1 MNLIEIERALIK
13 RYRSKLYKPF
23 VQAIDKYELIKPGDK
38 IAVCISG
45 GKDSLVLAKLFQE
58 IKRHGKF
65 EFDVKYLAM
74 DPGYNDVNR
83 EALLKNCE
91 ILGIPVKVKES
102 NIFKVAYDYGG
113 EQPCYLCARM
123 RRGFLYD
130 FAKEEG
136 CNKIALGHHF
146 DDAIETTLLNMFYC
160 GEFKTMMPK
169 LKSTNHPGMELIR
182 PMIKISERD
191 IITYMNYC
199 EIKALGCACKVSE
212 GVVDSQRKEM
222 KEFIVELRK
231 KYPIA
236 DKCIFKSAENVNLNC
251 VMGYKKGDTK
261 FSFLDDYDE

>member
-1 MNLIEIERALIK
+1 
-13 RYRSKLYKPF
+13 
-23 VQAIDKYELIKPGDK
+23 
-38 IAVCISG
+38 
-45 GKDSLVLAKLFQE
+45 
-58 IKRHGKF
+58 
-65 EFDVKYLAM
+65 
-74 DPGYNDVNR
+74 
-83 EALLKNCE
+83 
-91 ILGIPVKVKES
+91 
-102 NIFKVAYDYGG
+102 
-113 EQPCYLCARM
+113 M